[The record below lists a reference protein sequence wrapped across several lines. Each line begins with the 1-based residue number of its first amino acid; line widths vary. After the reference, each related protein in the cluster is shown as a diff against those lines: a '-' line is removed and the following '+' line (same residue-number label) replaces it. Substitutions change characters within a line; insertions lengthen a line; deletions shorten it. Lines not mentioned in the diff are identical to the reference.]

1 MAIAALSPCVLKDTS
16 MDEKIHCQK
25 IAHLVQ
31 NLSQNTELKLQNY
44 TSSPYSS
51 YRMLIPYYEG
61 NFTLNQ
67 YIATHIY
74 ACIRKMLDD
83 EYVDLEGVE

>member
-16 MDEKIHCQK
+16 TDEMIHCQK

-31 NLSQNTELKLQNY
+31 NLSQNTELKLQDY
-44 TSSPYSS
+44 THSPYSS

-61 NFTLNQ
+61 KFYVESIYCNP
-67 YIATHIY
+67 YICMY
-74 ACIRKMLDD
+74 SEND
-83 EYVDLEGVE
+83 G

>member
-31 NLSQNTELKLQNY
+31 NLSKNT
-44 TSSPYSS
+44 
-51 YRMLIPYYEG
+51 
-61 NFTLNQ
+61 
-67 YIATHIY
+67 
-74 ACIRKMLDD
+74 
-83 EYVDLEGVE
+83 